1 MTPCSKSIFVVF
13 CPQKSMNIV
22 VLPFTKSM
30 DIDVFYIKN
39 KHLATDV
46 PNKVKTTSSENTPFA
61 NSEHPYRTSGLSA
74 GSFD

>member
-1 MTPCSKSIFVVF
+1 
-13 CPQKSMNIV
+13 
-22 VLPFTKSM
+22 M
-30 DIDVFYIKN
+30 DIDIFYIKN

-46 PNKVKTTSSENTPFA
+46 PKKVKKTLSEHTTFA